1 MNTIT
6 RRAFVASSAA
16 TTLALHPVLASA
28 QNSLTGKLL
37 LVGTQTS
44 GSSKGIYAYRFN
56 SVTGEL
62 SKVGLAAAT
71 ASPTFLVTAPDRKT
85 IFAANEVED
94 FGGQKSGAVSSFS
107 LDPATGTLTQVSQ
120 VTSKGAAPCH
130 VAVDH
135 TGSSVF
141 AANYNGGS
149 AISYKVT
156 GHDHLSEPVSFIQ
169 YTGHG
174 PNADRQQAP
183 HAHRVTVSPD
193 NRYLLVNDLGLDLI
207 HIYTLDAATAKLT
220 PNEIPA
226 WNAPAGS
233 GPRAL
238 QFHPNGMF
246 AYCVTEMASQVI
258 VLKWD
263 ADGGTLETKQV
274 LQLPIQPQ
282 PGPVTGCDIVLDKDA
297 SFAYVANRG
306 DDFIAT
312 LAVSADGSRLTL
324 QRRSSCGGTVP
335 RHIALD
341 PTERFFLVANQGSD
355 NIAVFPRDANSG
367 QLSEMGKSF
376 PLSKP
381 QCLIFHF
388 ASSAREPHGGTSAC
402 IQARARSRVSARSP
416 G

>member
-6 RRAFVASSAA
+6 RRAFLTSSAA
-16 TTLALHPVLASA
+16 TTLALHPALSSA
-28 QNSLTGKLL
+28 QHPITGKLL

-44 GSSKGIYAYRFN
+44 GTSKGIYAYSFD

-71 ASPTFLVTAPDRKT
+71 ANPTFLVTAPDRKT

-107 LDPATGTLTQVSQ
+107 LNAASGTLTMVSQ
-120 VTSKGAAPCH
+120 VASKGGSPCH
-130 VAVDH
+130 VATDH

-141 AANYNGGS
+141 AANYTGGS

-156 GHDHLSEPVSFIQ
+156 GHDHLSEPVSFFQ

-174 PNADRQQAP
+174 PNTDRQEGP
-183 HAHRVTVSPD
+183 HAHRVSVSPD
-193 NRYLLVNDLGLDLI
+193 NKYLLVNDLGLDLI
-207 HIYTLDAATAKLT
+207 HVYTLDAATARLT
-220 PNEIPA
+220 PNETPA
-226 WNAPAGS
+226 WKAPAGS

-238 QFHPNGMF
+238 LFHPNGKW

-263 ADGGTLETKQV
+263 ADSGTLETKQI

-282 PGPVTGCDIVLDKDA
+282 KGPITGCDIVIDKSA
-297 SFAYVANRG
+297 RFAYVANRG

-312 LAVSADGSRLTL
+312 FAVSADGSRLTP

-341 PTERFFLVANQGSD
+341 PTEQFLLVANQGSD
-355 NIAVFPRDANSG
+355 NIAVFPRDVNSG
-367 QLSEMGKSF
+367 QLSETGKSF

-381 QCLIFHF
+381 QCLVFPL
-388 ASSAREPHGGTSAC
+388 R
-402 IQARARSRVSARSP
+402 
-416 G
+416 